1 MSEKFGNLTTTSI
14 DPNKFGGNSGGGSD
28 NINSSNPNNSPSFF
42 EGNEI
47 SISIEEIDGMIAV
60 NEAHYAESGRD
71 VTQKYKV
78 GDIYFNIDEQRSYQC
93 IYTSFDGTKVDK
105 IFIHRWIPLGGTE
118 ILYNSASLNPQSGIA
133 VAEAIEYKADREI
146 EQYALNVVGS
156 FDVDDIGYSAFQSI
170 ELGTLGHTDSP
181 DDDGYML
188 YFIKYG
194 ESNERRIDV
203 LNPHADILR
212 LQPNTKIK
220 IEQVVDRV
228 YLYTIKDVTDK
239 ADKSAIGDIETA
251 LDEIIALQNSIL
263 GGE

>member
-1 MSEKFGNLTTTSI
+1 MNDNTISEYWEEYL
-14 DPNKFGGNSGGGSD
+14 
-28 NINSSNPNNSPSFF
+28 
-42 EGNEI
+42 NE
-47 SISIEEIDGMIAV
+47 
-60 NEAHYAESGRD
+60 
-71 VTQKYKV
+71 
-78 GDIYFNIDEQRSYQC
+78 
-93 IYTSFDGTKVDK
+93 K
-105 IFIHRWIPLGGTE
+105 IKQ
-118 ILYNSASLNPQSGIA
+118 YN
-133 VAEAIEYKADREI
+133 
-146 EQYALNVVGS
+146 LNVVGS
-156 FDVDDIGYSAFQSI
+156 FDVDDIGYSAFQRI
-170 ELGTLGHTDSP
+170 ELGTRGDTDFP